1 MRTVS
6 LDLWI
11 VAIMIINNY
20 EYAMTT
26 NKELMFL
33 FIALST
39 FLSIFKK
46 YSINDIT
53 IEIFDIQFS
62 ETMHHNSL
70 VLFLSFICSIYCACP
85 DEIGWIPT
93 GESCYLIS
101 VEAMDWYTAQQ
112 VPS

>member
-33 FIALST
+33 FIAFST
-39 FLSIFKK
+39 FLSVLKK
-46 YSINDIT
+46 YSIK
-53 IEIFDIQFS
+53 Q
-62 ETMHHNSL
+62 
-70 VLFLSFICSIYCACP
+70 
-85 DEIGWIPT
+85 
-93 GESCYLIS
+93 
-101 VEAMDWYTAQQ
+101 
-112 VPS
+112 